1 MSPSAETSNGGGYKC
16 VLELSNSFCFVSL
29 LLSSFCLKPFLY
41 IQRSYDPK
49 KQCYDGFTAKFSFG
63 WDSWD
68 VISSTEPA
76 ASQVKSCASEIFL
89 IQGFRFAKPHDL
101 FASWPLIMSAELWPP
116 WIATQKADH
125 GRAVISIIWQK
136 EANNSYWHGGHLLHI
151 IQNVRPNTSTHGSDE
166 AKQNPKR
173 RRRSLQC
180 RTLVLLQPTRSSQA
194 RAEA

>member
-1 MSPSAETSNGGGYKC
+1 MRVFERGDRFLLIAYVAMLYKSFTFSFSWIIECQQQNLRRFADPFHLPPNSAAKRNLWACSMSPSAETSNGGGYKR

-101 FASWPLIMSAELWPP
+101 FASWPLIMSAELGPP

-125 GRAVISIIWQK
+125 GRAVISII
-136 EANNSYWHGGHLLHI
+136 
-151 IQNVRPNTSTHGSDE
+151 
-166 AKQNPKR
+166 
-173 RRRSLQC
+173 
-180 RTLVLLQPTRSSQA
+180 
-194 RAEA
+194 